1 MWTLRTVPA
10 SPFGRKARI
19 GAAVAGL
26 SERVAVEGANTN
38 DPDDSLRR
46 QNPLGKIPT
55 LVLED
60 GTAIYDSRVIME
72 LFDIEAGGGVII
84 PAGKARFPTLILQA
98 LADGI
103 MDAAVLQVYE
113 KRFRDPEMHNAR
125 WVELQSGKVERAL
138 ASLEAA
144 PPALAATPHV
154 GHIALACAL
163 GYLDFR
169 FDGEWRAGHPR
180 LVAWLDDF
188 AAKVPSFAA
197 TAPG

>member
-10 SPFGRKARI
+10 SPFGRKTKI

-26 SERVAVEGANTN
+26 SERIAVEGTDTS
-38 DPDDSLRR
+38 DPEDSLRS

-60 GTAIYDSRVIME
+60 GTALYDSRVIME
-72 LFDIEAGGGVII
+72 LFDAEAGGGVLI
-84 PAGKARFPTLILQA
+84 PVDKARFPALILQA

-103 MDAAVLQVYE
+103 LDAAVLQVYE
-113 KRFRDPEMHNAR
+113 SRYRSPETHNASWLER
-125 WVELQSGKVERAL
+125 QAGKVERAL
-138 ASLEAA
+138 ASLEVA
-144 PPALAATPHV
+144 PPALEAAPHV

-197 TAPG
+197 TTPS